1 MKIKLRAD
9 SIEVEGYVNAV
20 ERNSKP
26 LWSKVG
32 RFIERIRAG
41 AFNRALKRNNNVE
54 IRLNHDPNRVLGS
67 TREGNLELHEDNIG
81 LHARATIT
89 DPEVIEKARAGKL
102 TGWSFGFMDRAVERS
117 MEKGMLMREVEDLD
131 LREVSILDDRKRPAY
146 SGTLINARSEEDI
159 EYIHYRDEDFVD
171 NVEVEEEKPEEPATE
186 NEEEASERSEDAGE
200 SKESVEQ
207 PTSQESTE
215 NPVDKP
221 VENPVEKPD
230 KIDYSKYRN
239 MINEMRKEN

>member
-9 SIEVEGYVNAV
+9 SVEIEGYVNAV

-26 LWSKVG
+26 LWSTIG

-41 AFNRALKRNNNVE
+41 AFGRALKRNDDVQ
-54 IRLNHDPNRVLGS
+54 IRLNHDPNRILGS
-67 TREGNLELHEDNIG
+67 TRQGNLELHEDSIG
-81 LHARATIT
+81 LHARAVIT
-89 DPEVIEKARAGKL
+89 DPEVIEKARSGKL
-102 TGWSFGFMDRAVERS
+102 TGWSFGFMDRKVERS

-131 LREVSILDDRKRPAY
+131 LKEVSILDDRKRPAY
-146 SGTLINARSEEDI
+146 SGTLIYARSENDGEDV
-159 EYIHYRDEDFVD
+159 HYRDVDFEDKVD
-171 NVEVEEEKPEEPATE
+171 VEEEPKSEEQV
-186 NEEEASERSEDAGE
+186 EEATRSEDGGE
-200 SKESVEQ
+200 NQVVEE
-207 PTSQESTE
+207 PKSQESTE